1 MMSEQAI
8 SPDVVI
14 DDEGLYTLDG
24 DPPQDALTDA
34 EPDAGVIES
43 LARLSPVEYDRRREA
58 EATKLGIRVT
68 TLDREVARLR
78 RRDVDAPSDGGTE
91 TLFPDVVPW
100 PKLVDGEDLLTT
112 MAATFRK
119 HLVLPAGAAD
129 ALALWVLHAHAHDAS
144 SISPILSITS
154 PTPECGKTTALTVL
168 AALVPKA
175 LPGSNITAAALF
187 RAVEKWQPTLLIDE
201 ADTFLGQRDELRGV
215 LNSGHS
221 RAAAFVIRTTG
232 DDHEPRRFRTWSP
245 KAIAAI
251 GDLHPTLASRS
262 IHIELRRMGPGEH
275 VEPAREGRLGHLDPL
290 IRKAARWTS
299 DHFDCLRGAD
309 PNIPATLA
317 GRRADNWHPLLAIAD
332 TAGGDWPLR
341 ARRAAE
347 ALTGTDRGETAGVM
361 LLADIRTVLRERGLD
376 RISSADLAVALGEM
390 LDRPWPEWRAGNP
403 ITQTQVARLLK
414 PFKIGPRQIRV
425 SCRTLKGYHID
436 QFTDAFSRYLPS
448 GAETAKQPNDSAD
461 FEGIEG
467 DTSGAGVSGRLG
479 SKAAGN
485 SRCFGV
491 SPRDGTAV
499 VDNEIEWFEG
509 ETESAP

>member
-1 MMSEQAI
+1 MTSEQSM
-8 SPDVVI
+8 SPNVVL
-14 DDEGLYTLDG
+14 DDEGLYNLAE

-34 EPDAGVIES
+34 EPDAAVIEE

-58 EATKLGIRVT
+58 EASKLGIRVA
-68 TLDREVARLR
+68 TLDREVALLR
-78 RRDVDAPSDGGTE
+78 RRDLDAPSHAGTS
-91 TLFPDVVPW
+91 TLFPDVTPW
-100 PKLVDGEDLLTT
+100 PKPVNGEELL
-112 MAATFRK
+112 AAIAAAFSK

-187 RAVEKWQPTLLIDE
+187 RVVEKWQPTLLIDE
-201 ADTFLGQRDELRGV
+201 ADTFLSQRDELRGV

-232 DDHEPRRFRTWSP
+232 DDFEPRQFGTWSP

-262 IHIELRRMGPGEH
+262 INIELRRMGPGEH
-275 VEPAREGRLGHLDPL
+275 VEPVREDHLGQLDPL
-290 IRKAARWTS
+290 IRRAARWTS
-299 DHFDCLRGAD
+299 DHVDCLRGAD
-309 PNIPATLA
+309 PDIPTTLA
-317 GRRADNWHPLLAIAD
+317 GRRADNWRPLLAIAD
-332 TAGGDWPLR
+332 TAGGAWPDR

-347 ALTGTDRGETAGVM
+347 ALTGADGSETVGVM
-361 LLADIRTVLRERGLD
+361 LLADIRAMLREHGLD
-376 RISSADLAVALGEM
+376 RISSADLATALGEM

-425 SCRTLKGYHID
+425 SHRTLKGYHID
-436 QFTDAFSRYLPS
+436 QFTDAFGRYLPS
-448 GAETAKQPNDSAD
+448 RVETAKQPNDPAD

-467 DTSGAGVSGRLG
+467 ETSSAGVSGRPG
-479 SKAAGN
+479 SKGAANG
-485 SRCFGV
+485 RCFGV
-491 SPRDGTAV
+491 SRRDGTAA
-499 VDNEIEWFEG
+499 VDTEIEWFEG
-509 ETESAP
+509 EMESAS